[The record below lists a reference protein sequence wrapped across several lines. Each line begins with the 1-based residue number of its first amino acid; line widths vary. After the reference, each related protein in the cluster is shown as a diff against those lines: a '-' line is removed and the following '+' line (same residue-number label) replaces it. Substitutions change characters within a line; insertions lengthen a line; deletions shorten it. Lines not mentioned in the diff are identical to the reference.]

1 LPSDAEWD
9 DLMDAVGGES
19 VAGTKLKKASGW
31 YDEDEYYIPGTDDFG
46 FSALPGGRGYGTS
59 FLDAGS
65 YGLWWSSTENV
76 SSSAYRRDMYY
87 GFSGVYRGSFNKTS
101 LFSVRCLQD

>member
-31 YDEDEYYIPGTDDFG
+31 YDEDEYYIPGTDNFG
-46 FSALPGGRGYGTS
+46 FSALPGGYGNGTS
-59 FLDAGS
+59 FYDAG
-65 YGLWWSSTENV
+65 YNGNWWSSTEYD
-76 SSSAYRRDMYY
+76 SYSAYYRNMNYY
-87 GFSGVYRGSFNKTS
+87 GSEVYRLNSNKTA